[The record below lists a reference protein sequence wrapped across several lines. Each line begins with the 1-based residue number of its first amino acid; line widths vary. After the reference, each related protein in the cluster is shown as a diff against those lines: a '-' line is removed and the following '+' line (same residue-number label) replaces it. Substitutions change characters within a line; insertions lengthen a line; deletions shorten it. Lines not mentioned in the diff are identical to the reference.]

1 LLSSQALAFKEFSIM
16 LIPRTTK
23 KAVATDEPCLIA
35 RLLAYVGLNI
45 VVGALLGAF
54 VLWRLHLGW
63 FDWSLSNWI
72 AFWFALSIPPLVATP
87 ILMLAYHL
95 VMKGIPAASRKG
107 RRARLV
113 TFAGFAAFLLGSIA
127 YTMVFS
133 LGFGIPV

>member
-1 LLSSQALAFKEFSIM
+1 MAENNNELDSGIHSVSSASVQTLKTGGLYWKARFLAYIGLNVVFG
-16 LIPRTTK
+16 
-23 KAVATDEPCLIA
+23 V
-35 RLLAYVGLNI
+35 LLATFFQWHFSLDWHF
-45 VVGALLGAF
+45 ADLLPILF
-54 VLWRLHLGW
+54 T
-63 FDWSLSNWI
+63 
-72 AFWFALSIPPLVATP
+72 LSIPPLVATP

-95 VMKGIPAASRKG
+95 VMKGIPVASRKG